1 MAGKSLWTIIDT
13 LRRNPNA
20 YPQVDIKY
28 DPDTSATTPIILH
41 IRPHIDLLF
50 SGKQQ
55 RLHAISLRKLRNPN
69 PPVTVKY
76 NDVILSSQSEV
87 LRRITVSR
95 IFGPTY
101 PGDELRYPGI
111 WFSFDEDIIGE
122 GLKAAHA
129 GDRMQEVKRIIIS
142 QIESD
147 SPANAI
153 HDALDEV
160 RECPAMNGEL
170 ARAIVKVRPCRYLK
184 HSLSNNSLWQIH
196 DGVTLYFHPMSS
208 TPLHIRI
215 GQTTAQDLTL
225 DLGPPLRVHY
235 KEDERMKIHATQKPP
250 NPENGTS
257 CMTLPSIHL
266 LYYHSKPNSRLL

>member
-1 MAGKSLWTIIDT
+1 LWTIIDI

-55 RLHAISLRKLRNPN
+55 RLHAISLRKLRDPN
-69 PPVTVKY
+69 PPLTVKY
-76 NDVILSSQSEV
+76 NDVILSSQTEV
-87 LRRITVSR
+87 LRRIIVSR

-129 GDRMQEVKRIIIS
+129 GDRTQEVKRIIIS
-142 QIESD
+142 QIEPD

-184 HSLSNNSLWQIH
+184 HPFSNN
-196 DGVTLYFHPMSS
+196 TLADSRRCNAPFPSNVINASTYTNWSDHSS
-208 TPLHIRI
+208 RF
-215 GQTTAQDLTL
+215 
-225 DLGPPLRVHY
+225 
-235 KEDERMKIHATQKPP
+235 
-250 NPENGTS
+250 
-257 CMTLPSIHL
+257 
-266 LYYHSKPNSRLL
+266 NS

>member
-1 MAGKSLWTIIDT
+1 MWTIIDI

-55 RLHAISLRKLRNPN
+55 RLHAISLRKLRDPN
-69 PPVTVKY
+69 PPLTVKY
-76 NDVILSSQSEV
+76 NDVILSSQTEV
-87 LRRITVSR
+87 LRRIIVSR

-142 QIESD
+142 QIEPD
-147 SPANAI
+147 SPANTV

-170 ARAIVKVRPCRYLK
+170 ARAIVKVRACRYFK
-184 HSLSNNSLWQIH
+184 HSFSNN
-196 DGVTLYFHPMSS
+196 TLADSRRCNALFPSNVINASTYTNWTNHSS
-208 TPLHIRI
+208 RF
-215 GQTTAQDLTL
+215 
-225 DLGPPLRVHY
+225 
-235 KEDERMKIHATQKPP
+235 
-250 NPENGTS
+250 NP
-257 CMTLPSIHL
+257 
-266 LYYHSKPNSRLL
+266 